1 MSAPSLPNRAE
12 SKKSILL
19 PPCQDET
26 CVRFILG
33 HGLEDVLEK
42 HLSQNKR
49 SFVRQLSVIIPYCR
63 IVDLAGRAVQAV
75 VHRPAGSSSWGYT
88 IESHA
93 RKVSNGCSTCL

>member
-49 SFVRQLSVIIPYCR
+49 SFVRQLSVI
-63 IVDLAGRAVQAV
+63 VDLAGRAVQAV